1 MIFSG
6 QRQRAINRRGGR
18 TVFVPRGER
27 LMELKKRVIAMKVS
41 MRCGLGPLAGASG
54 CRTLM
59 AFLCVSVLTTGLTWG
74 TTVSGEETSGYRLRY
89 RFQPGEELQW
99 QVIHRARVRTTV
111 AQTEQTA
118 ETLTRST
125 KTWKVLDVDANGSGK
140 FELRVEDVEM
150 TNRVSDGKEV
160 RYDSKSGDPPPPG
173 FADISKTIGKP
184 LAIITLTVRG
194 EIVERKQL
202 EPDALQTHG
211 YLTVPFPE
219 HAIKIGESWTVPDE
233 VAIPLRNGTVKKVRI
248 QQKFTLEDVKNDV
261 AVIRI
266 GTQVLT
272 PLNDPEVEVQLVQ
285 RLSEGTVRF
294 DMSAGRMITQEIEV
308 DRQVVGFQGEA
319 SAFHYQTR
327 FTEEFLHSRM
337 AQSPNAEATKQR

>member
-1 MIFSG
+1 LAAFWAGI
-6 QRQRAINRRGGR
+6 
-18 TVFVPRGER
+18 
-27 LMELKKRVIAMKVS
+27 LM
-41 MRCGLGPLAGASG
+41 
-54 CRTLM
+54 
-59 AFLCVSVLTTGLTWG
+59 TGLTWG
-74 TTVSGEETSGYRLRY
+74 VNALGEEASGYRLRY

-125 KTWKVLDVDANGSGK
+125 KTWKVLDVDGNGSAR

-150 TNRVSDGKEV
+150 TNRVSDGNSNGNEV

-184 LAIITLTVRG
+184 LAIITLTSRG
-194 EIVERKQL
+194 EVIDRKQL
-202 EPDALQTHG
+202 EPEALQTHG

-219 HAIKIGESWTVPDE
+219 RPIKIGESWSVPDE
-233 VAIPLRNGTVKKVRI
+233 VTIPLRNGTVKKVQI

-294 DMSAGRMITQEIEV
+294 DMAAGRMIAQEIEV

-337 AQSPNAEATKQR
+337 AQSPKPESTKQR